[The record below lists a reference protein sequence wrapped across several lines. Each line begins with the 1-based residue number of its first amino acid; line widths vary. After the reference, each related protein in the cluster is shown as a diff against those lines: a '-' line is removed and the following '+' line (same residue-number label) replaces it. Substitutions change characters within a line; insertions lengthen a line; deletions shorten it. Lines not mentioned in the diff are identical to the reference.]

1 MIAGKNNAMKKI
13 ILING
18 VIAGLIISGIMVLT
32 HPLVD
37 DGTIDMDNGMFLGYT
52 SMVLGFAMIFVA
64 IKSYRDGVLNG
75 VITFLQGCKIGL
87 LVVLIASLM
96 YAITWDIYYRVAA
109 SDFCEKY
116 ETHYLK
122 KMEQEGASEEE
133 ITSMRADMDNFNRL
147 YENAFIRFGLTLME
161 ILPIGII
168 ITLISAG
175 ILKRKEVLPVTK
187 YSDSK

>member
-1 MIAGKNNAMKKI
+1 MKKI

-37 DGTIDMDNGMFLGYT
+37 DGTIDMDNGMFLGYA

-75 VITFLQGCKIGL
+75 VITFLQACKVGL
-87 LVVLIASLM
+87 LVVLVASLM
-96 YAITWDIYYRVAA
+96 YAVTWDIYYRVAA
-109 SDFCEKY
+109 SDFGEKY
-116 ETHYLK
+116 ATHYLK

-133 ITSMRADMDNFNRL
+133 MTSMRSDMENFNRL
-147 YENAFIRFGLTLME
+147 YENTFIRFGLTLIE
-161 ILPIGII
+161 ILPVGIV

-175 ILKRKEVLPVTK
+175 ILKRKEVLPATK
-187 YSDSK
+187 YQNSR